1 MEEQVCR
8 QIEQILAEELLPAM
22 GCTEPVSIAYAAAK
36 ARELLGR
43 EPERLLVEVS
53 GNIRRSPGHP
63 GRGSRRRPHWGS
75 GG

>member
-8 QIEQILAEELLPAM
+8 RIEQILAEELIPAT

-36 ARELLGR
+36 ARQLLGR

-53 GNIRRSPGHP
+53 GKNKKKKLLGAPSARKFL
-63 GRGSRRRPHWGS
+63 
-75 GG
+75 